1 MGQITI
7 MNTVPDLNV
16 SSCNTIFSS
25 IITCMACAPPYRLK
39 RTSGHHHHKK
49 QIKNSSSINDGNDNE
64 QDYKFEA
71 QQLLNNTLASI
82 KNPKLQVLANINS
95 LSVDNSS
102 NNLTAQSS
110 QEQESSLIDYDS
122 SDDEEI
128 DSQSG
133 TEDKDNLTNNVG
145 STSNST
151 NNVNNNIIVNI
162 PFNLQ
167 TNTIGNVSL
176 FGTSTIGDNKH
187 STIWIGNDDGRLVM
201 NLHF

>member
-49 QIKNSSSINDGNDNE
+49 QIENSSSIIDGTDND
-64 QDYKFEA
+64 QDYKYEA

-82 KNPKLQVLANINS
+82 KNPKLQALANINS

-128 DSQSG
+128 DGHSG
-133 TEDKDNLTNNVG
+133 AEDKD
-145 STSNST
+145 SST
-151 NNVNNNIIVNI
+151 NNSNNTNNNIVVNI

-167 TNTIGNVSL
+167 TNTIGNISL
-176 FGTSTIGDNKH
+176 FTASTIGDNKH
-187 STIWIGNDDGRLVM
+187 STIWIGNDDGRFV
-201 NLHF
+201 

>member
-25 IITCMACAPPYRLK
+25 IITCMTCAPPYRLK
-39 RTSGHHHHKK
+39 RSSGHHHHKK
-49 QIKNSSSINDGNDNE
+49 QKSSSIINE
-64 QDYKFEA
+64 GTDIDQDYKFEA
-71 QQLLNNTLASI
+71 QQLLNNTLAII
-82 KNPKLQVLANINS
+82 KNPKLQALANINS

-102 NNLTAQSS
+102 SNLTAQSS

-122 SDDEEI
+122 SDDEDI

-133 TEDKDNLTNNVG
+133 TEDKDILINNAG
-145 STSNST
+145 STANSNNS
-151 NNVNNNIIVNI
+151 NNIVVNI
-162 PFNLQ
+162 PFNLK

-176 FGTSTIGDNKH
+176 FGASTLGENKH
-187 STIWIGNDDGRLVM
+187 STIWIGNDDGR
-201 NLHF
+201 